1 MSACIIVSIYTHGP
15 KKRCN
20 IKILIKYYFF
30 IGEIFSLYLPGW
42 IDYTGKVRFVWNSLE
57 RYVIEHS
64 RIRYFRAKCRARAGD
79 LCHVC
84 TQLTAVDIRSK
95 KNNLF
100 FPICSSKLQ
109 NIMPRWDNASK
120 ERAIGMLQLG
130 TMQGDVARCFR
141 AARNTI
147 WRLWNRYRT
156 TNSTADRHRS
166 VDQD

>member
-1 MSACIIVSIYTHGP
+1 MKLIRALRYRTQSYTLFH
-15 KKRCN
+15 
-20 IKILIKYYFF
+20 
-30 IGEIFSLYLPGW
+30 
-42 IDYTGKVRFVWNSLE
+42 
-57 RYVIEHS
+57 
-64 RIRYFRAKCRARAGD
+64 AKCRARAGD

-130 TMQGDVARCFR
+130 TMQGDVAKCFR

-166 VDQD
+166 GRPRLTKTDKTGWLDYVIYAKELKIRPIPQLVFLVYAALVGGLLNVA